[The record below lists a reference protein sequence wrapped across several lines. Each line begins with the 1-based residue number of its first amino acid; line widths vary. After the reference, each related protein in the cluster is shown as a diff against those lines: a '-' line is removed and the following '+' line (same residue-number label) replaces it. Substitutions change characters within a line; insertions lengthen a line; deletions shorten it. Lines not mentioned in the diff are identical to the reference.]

1 MNFTYPTTDQIPLR
15 GRLEKFGGAASL
27 LEQLS
32 FSGAVGVLRIG
43 QLELHLSGNTIT
55 HAVHAGLHCQDAA
68 IAILLRSSGKYS
80 FHAEDPKRILQLK
93 VSATA
98 LLALK
103 TLDEARVARV
113 KPSLI
118 VLPSIQI
125 ALQYLR
131 GVGGINGWK
140 ARLTTVKNQTA
151 VILERGQWQILAL
164 GTTWD
169 DLQGALRSF

>member
-1 MNFTYPTTDQIPLR
+1 MNFTYPTTEQIPLR
-15 GRLEKFGGAASL
+15 GKLEKFCGVASL

-32 FSGAVGVLRIG
+32 FSGAVGVLKIG

-55 HAVHAGLHCQDAA
+55 HAVHAGLSGQDAA
-68 IAILLRSSGKYS
+68 IAILQRSSGKYS
-80 FHAEDPKRILQLK
+80 FHAEDPKRTLQLE

-103 TLDEARVARV
+103 NLDEARMARV
-113 KPSLI
+113 KISLV
-118 VLPSIQI
+118 VLPNIQI
-125 ALQYLR
+125 ALHYLR
-131 GVGGINGWK
+131 GIGGLDGWK
-140 ARLTTVKNQTA
+140 ARITSVKNRTA
-151 VILERGQWQILAL
+151 IIIERGQWQILAL